1 MNSAIISHEKPKAA
15 RLLRLVLISSLV
27 IMAVAGF
34 TPLTW
39 AQPFT
44 PKSGDYI
51 VAKWQVTPTEKK
63 ISASLAYIEWLIN
76 QGQYVGKSAYNFGR
90 ANALLAPHLAKPT
103 VDPQAWYLSA
113 RILQHQ
119 HQFKSALTALD
130 KVLTLSPEMISASLL
145 KANIHLVLS
154 EYSMARHTCLML
166 LGQADMLTVAAC
178 SLEVESYQ
186 GKLAQSYHQ
195 LAQLL
200 TRYPLPE
207 DESGVWLLQLLADM
221 AYRQG
226 DFQSAL
232 TWLNKYPKANRPLSF
247 VVQWADIHLA
257 LNQSE
262 PVLAELTDI
271 VNGAEFK
278 DDALLLRLALAE
290 KQLTGQNFWAQQ
302 MAERVNLRVQRQDK
316 FHAAELARYYLEIN
330 PDPVKALYWAD
341 INWQSAKL
349 EADKHLLQQAH
360 LMQVQTEATFLL
372 PTRQTSTDE

>member
-1 MNSAIISHEKPKAA
+1 MNSHHQKHNAA
-15 RLLRLVLISSLV
+15 RSLPLVLVGISLLFLV
-27 IMAVAGF
+27 VVGF

-51 VAKWQVTPTEKK
+51 VAKWQVKPTQQKS
-63 ISASLAYIEWLIN
+63 SASLDYIEWLID
-76 QGQYVGKSAYNFGR
+76 QGQYAGKSAYNFGR
-90 ANALLAPHLAKPT
+90 ANALLAPHLTKPS
-103 VDPQAWYLSA
+103 VAPQAWYLSA

-119 HQFKSALTALD
+119 HQFKPALTALD
-130 KVLTLSPEMISASLL
+130 NVLSLAPEMLNARLL

-154 EYSMARHTCLML
+154 EYSLARQTCLTL
-166 LGQADMLTVAAC
+166 LGQADMLTIAAC

-186 GKLAQSYHQ
+186 GKLLASYQQ

-200 TRYPLPE
+200 VRYPLPE
-207 DESGVWLLQLLADM
+207 DETGVWLLQLVADM

-226 DFQSAL
+226 EFQSAL
-232 TWLNKYPKANRPLSF
+232 NWLNKYPKVNKPLSF
-247 VVQWADIHLA
+247 IVQWADIHLA
-257 LNQSE
+257 LNQAE

-302 MAERVNLRVQRQDK
+302 MAERVNLRVQRQDQ

-349 EADKHLLQQAH
+349 AADKYLLDQAT
-360 LMQVQTEATFLL
+360 LMQVQQADT
-372 PTRQTSTDE
+372 TSLQPVGLTLSDE